1 MRRREFITLLGGGA
15 AVAWPLAAPAQQPN
29 IPMVGY
35 LSTRSPD
42 DSAHIVAA
50 FRKGLNE
57 AGYSEG
63 RNVMIEWRFA
73 EGHYDRLQALAADLV
88 SRQVNVLVATG
99 GTGSAVVAKSLV
111 PAAMPMVFAM
121 GGDPVKL
128 GIVPDLAR
136 PHGNV
141 TGITFLVNAL
151 TAKQIQLLQELAPKA
166 KVIGF
171 LVNPNDPNLSSQMN
185 QAREATN
192 ALGHKLV
199 IANASTERDLEPA
212 FVMLAQEQVEALFV
226 QVDPFFTDQRGKIAA
241 LAAQYS
247 LPAIFALREFVDAG
261 GLMSYGTSITDANRQ
276 LGDYAGQVLKG
287 KKPAD
292 LPVVQST
299 KFELVINLKTAK
311 ALGLTVPPSLLATA
325 DEVIE

>member
-1 MRRREFITLLGGGA
+1 MQRREFITLLGST
-15 AVAWPLAAPAQQPN
+15 VATWPLAARAQQPN
-29 IPMVGY
+29 MPMVGY
-35 LSTRSPD
+35 LSTRSLGE
-42 DSAHIVAA
+42 SANIVAA

-63 RNVMIEWRFA
+63 RNVVMEWRFA

-88 SRQVNVLVATG
+88 RRQVNVLVATG

-111 PAAMPMVFAM
+111 PATMPMVFAM

-151 TAKQIQLLQELAPKA
+151 TAKQLQLLQELAPKA

-212 FVMLAQEQVEALFV
+212 FIMLAQERVEALFV
-226 QVDPFFTDQRGKIAA
+226 QVDPFFTDRRGQIAA
-241 LAAQYS
+241 LAARYS
-247 LPAIFALREFVDAG
+247 LPAIYALREFVDAG

-276 LGDYAGQVLKG
+276 LGVYAGQVLKG

-299 KFELVINLKTAK
+299 KFELVLNLKTAK
-311 ALGLTVPPSLLATA
+311 TLGLTVPPTLLTA
-325 DEVIE
+325 ADDVIE